1 MVKNRPVM
9 QETWVRSL
17 GREDAL
23 EKNTTYSSILARRV
37 PCTEE
42 PGIHSLWDRK
52 ESDTTEQLI
61 LHFLL
66 NWGSVSIFYKGPN
79 SESFWLWGKH

>member
-1 MVKNRPVM
+1 MPGSSVHRIFHTSIPEWAAISYSRRSSPVGSVVKNLPVM
-9 QETWVRSL
+9 QETRVRSL

-42 PGIHSLWDRK
+42 PGMHSPWDRK
-52 ESDTTEQLI
+52 ESDTTE
-61 LHFLL
+61 
-66 NWGSVSIFYKGPN
+66 
-79 SESFWLWGKH
+79 